1 MIDIFHLFHVLH
13 VLPNYSMFSY
23 LRWQDGT
30 TWGAQLPVE
39 EPPSVF
45 FTVNDLP
52 AVVSGDWMGTT
63 LRGTRNTDLKDS
75 MSALCNPI
83 KWS

>member
-52 AVVSGDWMGTT
+52 AVVSGV
-63 LRGTRNTDLKDS
+63 LVLDS
-75 MSALCNPI
+75 GVPEIPYAIQLNGPEEYTE
-83 KWS
+83 